1 MLKFDSGLLEAEVIE
16 LFNRVIVSNIPLG
29 TLADANSYMMMISG
43 GIIMFIAILGLCGAW
58 HKLNGCLWAVSIIY
72 YKTLLLPECQTWRI
86 RFMRGSRNVL
96 QGVPLYNVM
105 AK

>member
-58 HKLNGCLWAVSIIY
+58 HKLNGCLWTVSILDVSLDRVSNL
-72 YKTLLLPECQTWRI
+72 KDKVHARVQKFSSGCVC
-86 RFMRGSRNVL
+86 GGGGVL
-96 QGVPLYNVM
+96 
-105 AK
+105 KF